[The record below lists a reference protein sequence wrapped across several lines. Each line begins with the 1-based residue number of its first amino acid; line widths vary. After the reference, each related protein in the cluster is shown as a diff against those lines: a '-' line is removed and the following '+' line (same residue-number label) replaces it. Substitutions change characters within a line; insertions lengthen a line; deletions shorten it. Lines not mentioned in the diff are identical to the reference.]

1 MPEKPVAL
9 AGFVCHICQ
18 MKAVLV
24 RDFLR
29 QFAKRRNEPLQ
40 VQQRGRVLGTWT
52 PSQAPPEPV
61 DVLARAKRSCNK
73 KLPFTGAELL
83 KAGKKR

>member
-1 MPEKPVAL
+1 
-9 AGFVCHICQ
+9 
-18 MKAVLV
+18 MKTVMV

-29 QFAKRRNEPLQ
+29 QFATRRNELLQ
-40 VQQRGRVLGTWT
+40 VRQRGRVLGIWT
-52 PSQAPPEPV
+52 PSQETPEPV
-61 DVLARAKRSCNK
+61 DVVARAKRSCSK